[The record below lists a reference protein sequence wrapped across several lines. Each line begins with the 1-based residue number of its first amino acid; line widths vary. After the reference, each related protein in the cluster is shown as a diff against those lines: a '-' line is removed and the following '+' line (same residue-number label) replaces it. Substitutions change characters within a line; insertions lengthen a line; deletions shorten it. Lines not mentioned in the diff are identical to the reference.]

1 MKMKAIV
8 IYKAGDAHQLQLEE
22 RPIPT
27 LKQGW
32 TLVKIK
38 GFGINRSEIFTRQ
51 GHSPSVVFPRILG
64 IECVGIVEATTSPT
78 LTVGQ
83 TVVSLMGEMGRAFD
97 GSYAEYTLLPNTQV
111 YPITTTLSWSDLAAV
126 PETYYTAFG
135 SMQNLQIKPTDTVL
149 VRAAASGV
157 AIAFLRL
164 IKAQYPALR
173 VVGSIRN
180 HNTEKEAA
188 LLRIGYDAI
197 ITDTNNTLDTDERF
211 DKILELVGPTSI
223 KDSFAHIKEH
233 GIICATGLLGGKW
246 YLEDFDPT
254 RDLLHNA
261 YLTTFY
267 SGTVNAQKI
276 TTLFAYIDQHHVPV
290 APEKIFPLEDI
301 VAAHQYLESSEGY
314 GKVIVRIP

>member
-1 MKMKAIV
+1 MKAIV
-8 IYKAGDAHQLQLEE
+8 IYKAGDAHQLQIEE
-22 RPIPT
+22 RPIPA
-27 LKQGW
+27 LKEGW
-32 TLVKIK
+32 TLVKVK

-64 IECVGIVEATTSPT
+64 IECVGVVEATTSPT
-78 LTVGQ
+78 LSVGQ

-97 GSYAEYTLLPNTQV
+97 GSYAEYTLLPNAQV
-111 YPITTTLSWSDLAAV
+111 YPINTSLSWEDLAAV

-157 AIAFLRL
+157 GIAFLRL
-164 IKAQYPALR
+164 VKAQYPSLR
-173 VVGSIRN
+173 VVGSIRGN
-180 HNTEKEAA
+180 NTKKAAA
-188 LLRIGYDAI
+188 LSRLGYDVI
-197 ITDTNNTLDTDERF
+197 IADNNNSLATDEQF
-211 DKILELVGPTSI
+211 DKILELIGPASI
-223 KDSFAHIKEH
+223 KDSFARIREY

-267 SGTVNAQKI
+267 SGSVNAEKI
-276 TTLFAYIDQHHVPV
+276 TQLFAYIEQYHVPV
-290 APEKIFPLEDI
+290 TPERIFHLEEI
-301 VAAHQYLESSEGY
+301 VAAHQYVESSEGY
-314 GKVIVRIP
+314 GKVVVVN

>member
-1 MKMKAIV
+1 MKAIV
-8 IYKAGDAHQLQLEE
+8 IYKAGDAHQLQIEE
-22 RPIPT
+22 RPIPV
-27 LKQGW
+27 LKEGW
-32 TLVKIK
+32 TLVKVK

-64 IECVGIVEATTSPT
+64 IECVGVVEATTSPT
-78 LTVGQ
+78 LSVGQ

-97 GSYAEYTLLPNTQV
+97 GSYAEYTLLPNAQV
-111 YPITTTLSWSDLAAV
+111 YPINTSLSWEDLAAV

-157 AIAFLRL
+157 GIAFLRL
-164 IKAQYPALR
+164 VKAQYPSLR
-173 VVGSIRN
+173 VVGSIRGN
-180 HNTEKEAA
+180 NTKKAAA
-188 LLRIGYDAI
+188 LSRLGYDAI
-197 ITDTNNTLDTDERF
+197 IADNNNSLATDEQF
-211 DKILELVGPTSI
+211 DKILELIGPASI
-223 KDSFAHIKEH
+223 KDSFARIREY

-267 SGTVNAQKI
+267 SGSVNTEKI
-276 TTLFAYIDQHHVPV
+276 TQLFAYIEQYHVPV
-290 APEKIFPLEDI
+290 TPERVFHLEEI
-301 VAAHQYLESSEGY
+301 VAAHQYVESSEGY
-314 GKVIVRIP
+314 GKVVVVN

>member
-1 MKMKAIV
+1 MKAIV
-8 IYKAGDAHQLQLEE
+8 IYKAGDAHQLQIEE
-22 RPIPT
+22 RPIPA
-27 LKQGW
+27 LKEGW
-32 TLVKIK
+32 TLVKVK

-64 IECVGIVEATTSPT
+64 IECVGVVETTTSPT
-78 LTVGQ
+78 LSVGQ

-97 GSYAEYTLLPNTQV
+97 GSYAEYTLLPNAQV
-111 YPITTTLSWSDLAAV
+111 YPINTSLSWEDLAAV

-157 AIAFLRL
+157 GIAFLRL
-164 IKAQYPALR
+164 VKAQYPSLR
-173 VVGSIRN
+173 VVGSIRGN
-180 HNTEKEAA
+180 NTKKAAA
-188 LLRIGYDAI
+188 LLHLGYDAI
-197 ITDTNNTLDTDERF
+197 LVDNNNVLATDECF
-211 DKILELVGPTSI
+211 DKILELIGPASI
-223 KDSFAHIKEH
+223 KDSFAHIREY

-267 SGTVNAQKI
+267 SGSVNAEKI
-276 TTLFAYIDQHHVPV
+276 TQMFAYIEQYHVPV
-290 APEKIFPLEDI
+290 TPERVFHLEEI
-301 VAAHQYLESSEGY
+301 VAAHQYVESSEGY
-314 GKVIVRIP
+314 GKVVVVN